1 MLAEVMQKMLP
12 DVPYTSSDGTWE
24 NVIFDDPNFHTRRGC
39 PSLDVMYS
47 NTLYEIQNADYE
59 IQNAEAIKKFRVER
73 NALLAQS
80 DKYVTKDY
88 PHRLELD
95 IQNWVDYRKAL
106 RDLPI
111 TARPTRDEDGNLVGV
126 EWPTPPKTLVPDIYV
141 LKGDLQTTKEE
152 LQSEKNKV
160 ATMELLVA
168 SLVKRVGDLEN
179 LVI

>member
-1 MLAEVMQKMLP
+1 MEP
-12 DVPYTSSDGTWE
+12 DAPE
-24 NVIFDDPNFHTRRGC
+24 
-39 PSLDVMYS
+39 LDVL
-47 NTLYEIQNADYE
+47 NVDEIE
-59 IQNAEAIKKFRVER
+59 KLRKER

-152 LQSEKNKV
+152 LQSEKNKT

>member
-1 MLAEVMQKMLP
+1 MEP
-12 DVPYTSSDGTWE
+12 DAPE
-24 NVIFDDPNFHTRRGC
+24 
-39 PSLDVMYS
+39 LDVL
-47 NTLYEIQNADYE
+47 NVDEIE
-59 IQNAEAIKKFRVER
+59 KLRKER